1 MEMMMILIL
10 MMIIII
16 SVVTTLVV
24 KIPII
29 ETNYLTIIIVT
40 SNLNYTTENI
50 LIEDVLYSIYMY
62 IASKKNGQGVSP

>member
-1 MEMMMILIL
+1 
-10 MMIIII
+10 MIIII
-16 SVVTTLVV
+16 SVGTTLAV

-50 LIEDVLYSIYMY
+50 LIEDVLYSIYVH
-62 IASKKNGQGVSP
+62 IASKKNGRGVSP